1 MELWLPLLSY
11 VNLAGAIHALI
22 QALVLFLARRGIRRA
37 NRAMAFFL
45 LALAV
50 GMSNGVLMQLDL
62 YDRWPA
68 ASIPMGAIAL
78 AFGPLFYFYIR
89 AMTVRER
96 PLRPVDILHA
106 IPFALGLAAYAG
118 YLSWQM
124 GGSAPTGLFLMAVRT
139 PWRFVL
145 ALSTLQTIAYVAAI
159 IRRLRA
165 YARGIKANFST
176 LERVQLGWLRRRL
189 AVYAVIWSAGVALL
203 AAFWTDPPSV
213 RLVSQIIAFLTAL
226 NTFAMGYRAMLQ
238 PDAYF
243 GPPETGPRRR
253 YERSSLT
260 PADAA
265 ACRARLLE
273 RMERDRLYLDP
284 EITLPKLAQ
293 ALDISPAHLSQ
304 VLNDLLGRNFY
315 EFVNRYRVEAA
326 QRRLSVPG
334 AAGDKL
340 ITVALDCGFN
350 SLATFNRVF
359 KEISGRT
366 PSEYRKAA
374 AARLPS

>member
-1 MELWLPLLSY
+1 MGFWLPLLGY
-11 VNLAGAIHALI
+11 INLAGAIHALI
-22 QALVLFLARRGIRRA
+22 QALVLFLARRGNRRA
-37 NRAMAFFL
+37 HRAMAFFL

-50 GMSNGVLMQLDL
+50 GMSNGVLTQLDL
-62 YDRWPA
+62 YNRWPA

-78 AFGPLFYFYIR
+78 AFGPLFFFYIR

-96 PLRPVDILHA
+96 PLRPVDILHTV
-106 IPFALGLAAYAG
+106 PFALGLAAYAA
-118 YLSWQM
+118 YLAWQT
-124 GGSAPTGLFLMAVRT
+124 GGPPPAGLFAAVVRT

-159 IRRLRA
+159 IRRLHA
-165 YARGIKANFST
+165 YSEGIKANFST
-176 LERVQLGWLRRRL
+176 IERVRLSWLRRGL
-189 AVYAVIWSAGVALL
+189 AVYAAIWGVGVGLI
-203 AAFWTDPPSV
+203 AAFQADPEVV
-213 RLVSQIIAFLTAL
+213 RLISQFLAFFTAL

-238 PDAYF
+238 PEAYF

-284 EITLPKLAQ
+284 EMNLPKLAG
-293 ALDISPAHLSQ
+293 AMDVPPAHLSQ

-315 EFVNRYRVEAA
+315 EFVNRYRVDAA
-326 QRRLSVPG
+326 QRRLSGPD
-334 AAGDKL
+334 AGRDKL

-359 KEISGRT
+359 KEISGQT
-366 PSEYRKAA
+366 PSDFRRKAA
-374 AARLPS
+374 AKQPS